1 MVMGLPLGN
10 VIQSAHKPENRTI
23 QWLKF
28 SRMCIN
34 AAGLNESGTIFLLIT
49 TKQFKMEQQS
59 QEARIVDI
67 SQSGKSLFKSVPT
80 PSASTK
86 RLQIRESVSWSICF
100 AIVAAITGALL
111 IYKIGVTMSVVTF
124 IMFYFSL
131 AGVAFFIAKLIRLY
145 RSKDVIVR
153 SESALLN

>member
-1 MVMGLPLGN
+1 MV
-10 VIQSAHKPENRTI
+10 

-34 AAGLNESGTIFLLIT
+34 AEPLNESGTIFLLIT
-49 TKQFKMEQQS
+49 TKRSKMEEQP

-80 PSASTK
+80 ASASTR
-86 RLQIRESVSWSICF
+86 RLQISESISWSICF

-111 IYKIGVTMSVVTF
+111 VYKIGVTMSVVTF

-131 AGVAFFIAKLIRLY
+131 AGLAFFIAKLIRLH
-145 RSKDVIVR
+145 RSQDVILR
-153 SESALLN
+153 SESASLN